1 MCSIKKEFENWWND
15 EKILSVTLRRSK
27 HLKSFDYKNIIDLSS
42 SVKGTYCNVYQ
53 DYYQEDSIPVAIKYV
68 YYNKPEKLIAL
79 WQEYKIHKQI
89 YDSYIEEGLEPKVIK
104 PLWIKKIAFNHG
116 LHCPVLAIGLERI
129 DETIYEYLKK
139 VKGDN
144 TQSRKWKQEIIQ
156 ELQRLREKYN
166 FYHRDCHICNVGLV
180 KNNWK
185 MFDFG
190 MSIFNGQTPYLTDC
204 VNVNFY
210 YNNSLPSKIF
220 DERIL
225 RFSWNEY
232 GDNDEWV
239 VYELKKIAKSPL
251 KYWSEGMS
259 VVVNNHPLAKG
270 GTYSFVTKKGNI
282 VVSLDISEKK
292 EKRKINFK
300 TMPST
305 EYENSVSG
313 YTFDCEFKRK
323 DVLPDITN
331 RFIHY
336 FLPLLP

>member
-1 MCSIKKEFENWWND
+1 MNSVKKEFEDWWND
-15 EKILSVTLRRSK
+15 EKILSITLRRTR
-27 HLKSFDYKNIIDLSS
+27 HLKSFNYKNIIDLSS
-42 SVKGTYCNVYQ
+42 SISGTYCDIYQ
-53 DYYQEDSIPVAIKYV
+53 DYYQEDGIPIAIKYV
-68 YYNKPEKLIAL
+68 YYHKPEKLIAL

-104 PLWIKKIAFNHG
+104 PLWIKKIAFNNG
-116 LHCPVLAIGLERI
+116 LHCPVLAIGLERL

-144 TQSRKWKQEIIQ
+144 AQSRKWKQEIIQ
-156 ELQRLREKYN
+156 ELKRLREKYN
-166 FYHRDCHICNVGLV
+166 FCHRDCHISNVGIV

-204 VNVNFY
+204 DNVNFY
-210 YNNSLPSKIF
+210 YTNSLPSETF

-225 RFSWNEY
+225 RFSWNEH

-239 VYELKKIAKSPL
+239 TYELKKIANSPL
-251 KYWSEGMS
+251 KYWSEGMN
-259 VVVNNHPLAKG
+259 VVVHGHPLTKK
-270 GTYSFVTKKGNI
+270 GTYSFSTEKGNV
-282 VVSLDISEKK
+282 VVSLDIPEKK
-292 EKRKINFK
+292 EKRKINLK
-300 TMPST
+300 YMPTT
-305 EYENSVSG
+305 EYESSVPRH
-313 YTFDCEFKRK
+313 TLNCEFKRK

-331 RFIHY
+331 NFIHY